1 MTVVRTSEHGRVGFL
16 SQETVPALPCSLVGT
31 TVCRSFCACRRESA
45 GQPQQAV
52 WMKAGLRGGD
62 VICGAVVNG
71 AWQRT
76 SLAIAC
82 GECTWQTAVSD
93 SCRVTHRVAGF
104 DRSATHHGQPAHLAV
119 DSLLQPHFALMA
131 AESGI
136 SRAPAGCHP
145 HALKL
150 ISNSSLSKG
159 AAVLA
164 PPALGEAVISDWS
177 AYSIR
182 HMSSVTGNSSVKC
195 ITAMEGQPMPTRP
208 RLATRAVE
216 ESIDTQV
223 ATRRVTQI
231 MTEAMA
237 DGVVTLDEARAMLA
251 AARQAEIEA
260 DEAAQAAEH
269 ADISEL
275 LAVAH
280 LTGEHSPRLLSR
292 AQAAGLPV
300 VMVSPNL
307 PRQSDDDDHPRAA

>member
-1 MTVVRTSEHGRVGFL
+1 MTTTTTIVAASQHNRAISVP
-16 SQETVPALPCSLVGT
+16 QETVPTRLCCLAGTTTPSTVPTREHGRGQGTRCVAGLVPYTAILPCSRVDAAMMPGPSADWKGSPYDVAGMT
-31 TVCRSFCACRRESA
+31 SIHTPAFTRRPAC
-45 GQPQQAV
+45 QPQ
-52 WMKAGLRGGD
+52 
-62 VICGAVVNG
+62 
-71 AWQRT
+71 
-76 SLAIAC
+76 AIPDAPHIDY
-82 GECTWQTAVSD
+82 QTA
-93 SCRVTHRVAGF
+93 F
-104 DRSATHHGQPAHLAV
+104 
-119 DSLLQPHFALMA
+119 SLL
-131 AESGI
+131 
-136 SRAPAGCHP
+136 SRQGVRGYRTTATA
-145 HALKL
+145 
-150 ISNSSLSKG
+150 
-159 AAVLA
+159 
-164 PPALGEAVISDWS
+164 GEAVISDWS
-177 AYSIR
+177 AYRVR